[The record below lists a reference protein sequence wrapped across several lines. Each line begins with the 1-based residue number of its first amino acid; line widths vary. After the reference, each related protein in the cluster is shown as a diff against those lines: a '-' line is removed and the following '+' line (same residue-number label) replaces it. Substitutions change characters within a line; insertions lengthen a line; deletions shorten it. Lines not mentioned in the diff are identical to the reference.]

1 MDFALS
7 DEQQAIAELADRI
20 LTDLCAPEV
29 LREVE
34 SGTDW
39 FHRDLWLALAEAGLL
54 GICLPESVGGGGYGV
69 VEACVVL
76 QEAGRAVA
84 PIPLW
89 STLTAALAVAE
100 LGTDDQR
107 RTWLPG
113 VVDGSRVLA
122 VALEELAADARDPQM
137 RAERD
142 GDGWRL
148 TGTKTDVAAL
158 HLADAVLVPARLSG
172 GVAGGTDAA
181 DELGLFLV
189 PADAAGWSA
198 QRQDTFNHE
207 PHFRLDLDDTSV
219 SSTALVATGTA
230 AVDRV
235 VDLATV
241 GICAVASGV
250 SDGGMTRTAAYVTER
265 KQFDR
270 PIGSFQAVGHRM
282 ADCYVDN
289 ESIRLTMLQAA
300 TRLASNE
307 PADREV
313 AVAKYWASYSGRRI
327 GHADL
332 HLHGGISID
341 LDYPIHRYFLWS
353 KQLELTLGAASPQLA
368 RLGSLLAG

>member
-1 MDFALS
+1 MDFAPS
-7 DEQQAIAELADRI
+7 DEQRAVADLANRI

-34 SGTDW
+34 SGTEW
-39 FHRDLWLALAEAGLL
+39 FHRELWDALAAADLL
-54 GICLPESVGGGGYGV
+54 GLCLPESVGGGGYGF
-69 VEACVVL
+69 VEACLLL

-84 PIPLW
+84 PVPLW

-100 LGTDDQR
+100 LGTDEQR
-107 RTWLPG
+107 AQVLPA
-113 VVDGSRVLA
+113 VADGSSILT
-122 VALEELAADARDPQM
+122 VAFDELDAPPRAPQVAAR
-137 RAERD
+137 RD

-148 TGTKTDVAAL
+148 DGAKTNVPAV
-158 HLADAVLVPARLSG
+158 HLASTVLVPARAEDGAVVL
-172 GVAGGTDAA
+172 
-181 DELGLFLV
+181 LLV
-189 PADAAGWSA
+189 PADAARLTA
-198 QRQDTFNHE
+198 ARQDTFNHE
-207 PHFRLDLDDTSV
+207 PHFRLDLDGVRVGADAELPGGQA
-219 SSTALVATGTA
+219 ALE
-230 AVDRV
+230 RL

-241 GICAVASGV
+241 GVCALASGV
-250 SDGGMTRTAAYVTER
+250 ADGGMTRTAAYVTER

-289 ESIRLTMLQAA
+289 EAIRLTMLQAA
-300 TRLASNE
+300 TRLAVGE

-313 AVAKYWASYSGRRI
+313 AVAKYWAAYGGRRV

-341 LDYPIHRYFLWS
+341 LDYPIHRYFLWA

-368 RLGSLLAG
+368 RLGASLAG